1 MFDYSTQLVTA
12 LKSVLPT
19 YHELALISGLR
30 TPCISYSEINNYT
43 DVNGDTIG
51 YSKITYQVKVWGT
64 DIELIQKYA
73 GQVDN
78 VLRPLGFTRMSTGEL
93 YDRNS
98 AMIQKIITYEATA
111 YEEFNN

>member
-19 YHELALISGLR
+19 YHELALISGLK
-30 TPCISYSEINNYT
+30 TPCISYSELNNY
-43 DVNGDTIG
+43 VEANGDTLG

-64 DIELIQKYA
+64 DMELIQKYA
-73 GQVDN
+73 VRIDG
-78 VLRPLGFTRMSTGEL
+78 VLRPLGFTRTSTNEL

-98 AMIQKIITYEATA
+98 AMIQKILTFEANALET
-111 YEEFNN
+111 FN